1 MEGCLTTGLKL
12 AAAAWLGLWLVPS
25 ANAQD
30 CNFNDVPEAQDIAVG
45 TSQECNG
52 NGLPDECEMY
62 EEAKLTASD
71 TESQDDF
78 GYFLSLDGDLLV
90 VGAYGDNDRGT
101 GSGSIYLFRHIRAG
115 WIAWAKPTAADGTA
129 GDSFGAVD
137 SRGQTLVVGGPG
149 WLQNVGSAY
158 AYRLQDLDWD
168 RTPDTC
174 DLCPA
179 TIGGVLVDINGCPP
193 FVPGDFDRDGDVD
206 MNDLAV
212 FEACATAPAISQPS
226 PDCVWACFDTD
237 DDIDQADFAVFQR
250 CLSGEKPA
258 ADPNC
263 AS

>member
-1 MEGCLTTGLKL
+1 MH
-12 AAAAWLGLWLVPS
+12 
-25 ANAQD
+25 
-30 CNFNDVPEAQDIAVG
+30 
-45 TSQECNG
+45 
-52 NGLPDECEMY
+52 

-78 GYFLSLDGDLLV
+78 GYSLSLDGDLLV
-90 VGAYGDNDRGT
+90 VGTYGDNDRGT
-101 GSGSIYLFRHIRAG
+101 GSGSIYLFRHIGAG

-168 RTPDTC
+168 RTSDTC

-179 TIGGVLVDINGCPP
+179 TIGGVLVDINSCPP

-212 FEACATAPAISQPS
+212 FEACATGPAISQPS

-237 DDIDQADFAVFQR
+237 DDIDQADVAVFQR